1 MLQRLD
7 AGGPWPLELVDAV
20 YVFGSF
26 ARGALQPND
35 VDLAVDFSQD
45 ERMRQRS
52 LAYLVASGRDPR
64 IDLRQALIGRKRG
77 AQFQFGAPERERL
90 EADGVVMLRLWS
102 RGTPLTEALAVLD
115 GIQEDPDAGRAERDD
130 MAEEFEGLDCY
141 IPRPVRHD
149 LLAWRDGGKI
159 TLTRLT
165 LPDTPTALP
174 GPSMTWAIDH
184 RWNRDSPMR
193 RAALSAL
200 AHLQHLGADLSD
212 IDLAGRRL
220 PTDTRRA
227 GQLSEPRWWIN
238 WKWNHY
244 QSIPHCLAHGTG
256 WLEVLR
262 PTRTATQHALLL
274 TPGPST
280 PKTPP
285 AETHA

>member
-26 ARGALQPND
+26 ARGALEPNN

-52 LAYLVASGRDPR
+52 VAYLVASGRDPH

-77 AQFQFGAPERERL
+77 AQFQFGAAERERL
-90 EADGVVMLRLWS
+90 EAEGVVMLRLWS
-102 RGTPLTEALAVLD
+102 RGMPLTTSLAVLD

-130 MAEEFEGLDCY
+130 MAEEFEGLDRY

-159 TLTRLT
+159 TLTRAHL
-165 LPDTPTALP
+165 
-174 GPSMTWAIDH
+174 
-184 RWNRDSPMR
+184 
-193 RAALSAL
+193 LSAVPYREVPR
-200 AHLQHLGADLSD
+200 APLS
-212 IDLAGRRL
+212 L
-220 PTDTRRA
+220 PER
-227 GQLSEPRWWIN
+227 
-238 WKWNHY
+238 
-244 QSIPHCLAHGTG
+244 
-256 WLEVLR
+256 
-262 PTRTATQHALLL
+262 
-274 TPGPST
+274 
-280 PKTPP
+280 PP